1 MALWLNLI
9 PDLVQSPNLATSLE
23 DYLTYTETLPFIPT
37 IKELGAQI
45 KDKSG
50 RPALLESQPSSSLA
64 PLAGGSSVGAATA
77 SPINESY
84 FPLAA
89 GETSGGSGDSL
100 ASYSTALSVTI
111 AIGTSLLI
119 LNILIFA
126 AVYYQRDRNKLGSR
140 YSLSSSHTASL
151 TTAGGSAGRGGNS
164 GGGGN
169 RLSDQQLLPVHL
181 TQPAGSSSSGMS
193 HSSPP
198 PAALSGSS
206 MNISGGRGGLATGG
220 QQQGGRRHSCRPGVA
235 YTTAGSGGKKNW
247 QLEYFFMVC
256 KNAVGNDIFV
266 NISKEQIFVFAN
278 ISSYELFQTYISSS
292 LYRCGDLQQ
301 YM

>member
-89 GETSGGSGDSL
+89 GGSSGSSGDSL

-151 TTAGGSAGRGGNS
+151 TTAGGSAGRGGS
-164 GGGGN
+164 GGNGGGN

-181 TQPAGSSSSGMS
+181 TQPAGSSSGMS

-206 MNISGGRGGLATGG
+206 MNISGGRSGLATGG

-235 YTTAGSGGKKNW
+235 YTTAGSGGKQKLATRVIFYGLKNV
-247 QLEYFFMVC
+247 YA
-256 KNAVGNDIFV
+256 K
-266 NISKEQIFVFAN
+266 
-278 ISSYELFQTYISSS
+278 
-292 LYRCGDLQQ
+292 
-301 YM
+301 

>member
-1 MALWLNLI
+1 VALWLNLI

-89 GETSGGSGDSL
+89 GGSSGGSSDSL

-151 TTAGGSAGRGGNS
+151 TTAGGSAGRGGS

-220 QQQGGRRHSCRPGVA
+220 QHQQQQQGGRRHSCRPGVA
-235 YTTAGSGGKKNW
+235 YTTAGSGGKKK
-247 QLEYFFMVC
+247 LATGGL
-256 KNAVGNDIFV
+256 KNVDA
-266 NISKEQIFVFAN
+266 K
-278 ISSYELFQTYISSS
+278 
-292 LYRCGDLQQ
+292 
-301 YM
+301 

>member
-1 MALWLNLI
+1 LNAGLKLKTKDQYRARRVALWLNLI
-9 PDLVQSPNLATSLE
+9 PDLVQSPSLATSLE

-64 PLAGGSSVGAATA
+64 PLAGGSSVGTATA
-77 SPINESY
+77 SPAHNESY

-89 GETSGGSGDSL
+89 GGSSGGSSGDSL

-151 TTAGGSAGRGGNS
+151 TTAGGSAGRGGSN
-164 GGGGN
+164 GGGVN

-181 TQPAGSSSSGMS
+181 TQPAGSSSGSGMS

-198 PAALSGSS
+198 PVALSGSS

-235 YTTAGSGGKKNW
+235 YTTAGSGGKQK
-247 QLEYFFMVC
+247 LATRIIFYGL
-256 KNAVGNDIFV
+256 KNADA
-266 NISKEQIFVFAN
+266 K
-278 ISSYELFQTYISSS
+278 
-292 LYRCGDLQQ
+292 
-301 YM
+301 